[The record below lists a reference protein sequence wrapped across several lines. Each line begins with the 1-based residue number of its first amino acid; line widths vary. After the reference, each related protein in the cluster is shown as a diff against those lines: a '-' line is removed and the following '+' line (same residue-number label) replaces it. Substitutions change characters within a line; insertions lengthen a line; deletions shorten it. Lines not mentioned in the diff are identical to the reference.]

1 LEFNKKLQQLRK
13 QKNLTQEELAKI
25 LFVSRVAISKWESGR
40 GYPSIESLKAISKTF
55 DVTIDN
61 LLSNE
66 ELILIAEDKEEKISS
81 RRNLLYGLLDM
92 MSLLFMFMPLFG
104 QKNGAFFESV
114 SLLNLTFIEPYML
127 KTYIAIILIAFIYGI
142 IEVIL
147 QNFQNRIWK
156 KYAPIISLILTII
169 ATVIFMISQQPYMGF
184 FMFWLLI
191 LKGFIYLK
199 ER

>member
-1 LEFNKKLQQLRK
+1 
-13 QKNLTQEELAKI
+13 
-25 LFVSRVAISKWESGR
+25 
-40 GYPSIESLKAISKTF
+40 
-55 DVTIDN
+55 
-61 LLSNE
+61 
-66 ELILIAEDKEEKISS
+66 
-81 RRNLLYGLLDM
+81 M